1 MGTHQ
6 HRWRIW
12 AYIVAAIVVPSAVLA
27 LYVGLHQK
35 IIEEHVRQL
44 VVQELTRRFDS
55 LVELESFHVQFWP
68 TVQVQGRNLSL
79 LNRNRPDAA
88 PLLRVEEFSFHLGA
102 VGIFRAPRHIRKIT
116 VKNMVITIPPS
127 GTQRDDSLLQ
137 KMRPKAKFATVIDE
151 LVCDNTN
158 LIILPKN
165 PAKEPLDFDIHN
177 LVLKDIMSGSAIPFW
192 GTLTNAKPK
201 GEIATQGHFGPW
213 DGDEPRNTAVTGAY
227 EFTYADLD
235 PFPGIG
241 GTLSS
246 KGKYSGQLDHIDVQ
260 GATDTPN
267 FSLDPVGHRVPLHTD
282 FSATVDGTDGDTFL
296 HPVRAV
302 FGHSVIVANGSVVRA
317 PNKQGHLIT
326 LDVVAPEARL
336 EDILSLAMKSDKPAM
351 TGVANIKT
359 KLVIVPG
366 KMKTLERLRL
376 NGEFKVKNANFSS
389 ADVQQQLESLSR
401 HALGKPNNQSVG
413 SAVSDMGGHFQLNE
427 GQATFQNLRFAVE
440 GAEVLLDGSYGIRN
454 EILDFEGQLRLQA
467 TLSQLTTGMKSLLLK
482 PVDPFY
488 RKNGAGA
495 EIPIGIT
502 GTRENPTIE
511 VKVFHRTI
519 KKQLAAKQDKMV
531 GPTK

>member
-12 AYIVAAIVVPSAVLA
+12 GYIVTALVVPSAVLA
-27 LYVGLHQK
+27 FYVGLHQK
-35 IIEEHVRQL
+35 LIEEHVRQL
-44 VVQELTRRFDS
+44 VVQELMRRFDS
-55 LVELESFHVQFWP
+55 PVELKSFHVQFWP

-102 VGIFRAPRHIRKIT
+102 MGIFRAPRHIHKIT
-116 VKNMVITIPPS
+116 VKNMAITIPPP
-127 GTQRDDSLLQ
+127 GTRRDNSLLH
-137 KMRPKAKFATVIDE
+137 KLRTTDKFAMVIDE
-151 LVCDNTN
+151 LICDDTD

-177 LVLKDIMSGSAIPFW
+177 LVLKDIMSGSPIPFW

-201 GEIATQGHFGPW
+201 GEIATQGNFGPW
-213 DGDEPRNTAVTGAY
+213 DGDEPRNTAVAGAY
-227 EFTYADLD
+227 EFTNADLD

-260 GATDTPN
+260 GTTDTPN

-282 FSATVDGTDGDTFL
+282 FSATVDGTDGDTYL

-302 FGHSVIVANGSVVRA
+302 LGHSVIVANGSVVRA

-336 EDILSLAMKSDKPAM
+336 EDILSLAMKSDKPTM
-351 TGVANIKT
+351 TGVTNIKT
-359 KLVIVPG
+359 QLVIVPG

-376 NGEFKVKNANFSS
+376 NGEFTVKNANFSS
-389 ADVQQQLESLSR
+389 ADVQQKLESLSR
-401 HALGKPNNQSVG
+401 HALGKPNNQKVG
-413 SAVSDMGGHFQLNE
+413 SAVSDMSGHFQLNE

-440 GAEVLLDGSYGIRN
+440 GAEVRLDGSYGLRN

-495 EIPIGIT
+495 EIPIGIS

-511 VKVFHRTI
+511 VKVLHRTI
-519 KKQLAAKQDKMV
+519 KKQFAAK
-531 GPTK
+531 